1 MDYIIDGF
9 LRAFQLI
16 FSFNRD
22 VFSAVLVSLRVSC
35 TAIIFATIVGLPRG
49 FYIAIKEFRGKRLVV
64 TTLNTL
70 MALPTVVVG
79 LTIYSLLSR
88 QGPLGPLNLLHTPSA
103 MIIGQ
108 FILATPIV
116 MSLTVSATHGVD
128 EKVTAT
134 ALTLGANRRQ
144 AASTVLME
152 ARVGLLAAMITGFGR
167 IIGEVGAAMMLGG
180 NIRGVTRTMSTTIA
194 LQASMGEFEI
204 GIALGIILMV
214 IHLFIVAVLM
224 NILFPYFQ
232 QR

>member
-9 LRAFQLI
+9 MKAFQLI
-16 FSFNRD
+16 FSFDRE
-22 VFSAVLVSLRVSC
+22 VFSAVFVSLRVSC
-35 TAIIFATIVGLPRG
+35 TAIVFATIVGLPFG
-49 FYIAIKEFRGKRLVV
+49 FYIAIREFKGKRFVV
-64 TTLNTL
+64 TALNTL

-79 LTIYSLLSR
+79 LTVYSLLSR
-88 QGPLGPLNLLHTPSA
+88 RGPLGPLNLLHTPNA

-116 MSLTVSATHGVD
+116 MALTISATHSVD
-128 EKVTAT
+128 ERVTAT

-144 AASTVLME
+144 AASTVLLE

-180 NIRGVTRTMSTTIA
+180 NIRGVTRTMSTAIA

-204 GIALGIILMV
+204 GIALGIILML
-214 IHLFIVAVLM
+214 IHLVIVAVLM

>member
-1 MDYIIDGF
+1 MGYILEGF
-9 LRAFQLI
+9 LKALQLI
-16 FSFNRD
+16 FSFDKD

-35 TAIIFATIVGLPRG
+35 TAIIFATVVGLPLG
-49 FYIAIKEFRGKRLVV
+49 FYISIREFRGKHFIV
-64 TTLNTL
+64 TILNTL

-79 LTIYSLLSR
+79 LTVYSLLSR
-88 QGPLGPLNLLHTPSA
+88 QGPLGPLNLLHTPNA

-116 MSLTVSATHGVD
+116 MALTISATHSVD
-128 EKVTAT
+128 ERVTAT

-144 AASTVLME
+144 VASTVLLE

-167 IIGEVGAAMMLGG
+167 IIGEVGADMMLGG

-214 IHLFIVAVLM
+214 IHMLIVAVLM
-224 NILFPYFQ
+224 NILFPYS
-232 QR
+232 RKR